1 MSKGAVTRLYWSL
14 VDMTTQL
21 NYGKLI
27 LEYASERH
35 STLILYPLHEPLML
49 QNVTRLGFM
58 SLRAQWM
65 GRFVMSRFVQS
76 KDVVC
81 SPNKTCFK
89 ICHQKIELLA
99 SEEC

>member
-35 STLILYPLHEPLML
+35 STLILYPLHEPLTL

-58 SLRAQWM
+58 CFFESPVDGKVR
-65 GRFVMSRFVQS
+65 
-76 KDVVC
+76 DVKSCTIKGLVL
-81 SPNKTCFK
+81 KYAIRK
-89 ICHQKIELLA
+89 
-99 SEEC
+99 